1 MTKVGDILPPIEY
14 NTFEEFYPFY
24 LSQHSNLTCRRLH
37 VIGSTLAILQLIRCL
52 LVGFTL
58 IQFLLI
64 FVIGYGFAWV
74 GHYVFE
80 KNKPATFKYPLFSL
94 QGDVRL
100 LYETYT
106 GQRKFWWVTANIQAW
121 KMIRNYNFM
130 LNHHF
135 PWVKFLYFLK
145 KNLSDNEGSITI
157 DLFLFAL
164 FM

>member
-1 MTKVGDILPPIEY
+1 
-14 NTFEEFYPFY
+14 
-24 LSQHSNLTCRRLH
+24 
-37 VIGSTLAILQLIRCL
+37 L